1 MDSINRKLLEKFFRK
16 ECTVEEM
23 RLVIRWLKDPD
34 NRDEVEALLRR
45 QWDEA
50 KDVASPDSNLDKIY
64 ENILYEISTQEQEE
78 MEEEAGTRRLFSR
91 RTYLGIAATLLI
103 LITSSLLIMKL
114 KLAHRDD
121 TAANVIKKTTQQGE
135 KLTVQ
140 LPDGT
145 IATLN
150 SGSQIEFPESFSDHD
165 RKISLTGEAYFDV
178 AKDASRPFTVTSNEV
193 SVTALGTAFN
203 VNAFDES
210 GDVKVTLLVGKVRV
224 DERAGNTSTLLD
236 PGESAVFSK
245 DNGVLKK
252 VKVDASL
259 AVLWKEGILYF
270 DRTDFRA
277 VVKELGRW
285 YGVSFDVE
293 NMPSREPV
301 FFGSFQNATLDNVL
315 KSMGFALGF
324 EYEINNRTVTINFKK
339 PAPMRKRS

>member
-1 MDSINRKLLEKFFRK
+1 MDSMNRKLLERFFRK

-23 RLVIRWLKDPD
+23 KQVIRWLKDPD
-34 NRDEVEALLRR
+34 NRDEVEALLRL
-45 QWDEA
+45 QWEEA
-50 KDVASPDSNLDKIY
+50 KDIASPDSNLDKIY
-64 ENILYEISTQEQEE
+64 ENILQEISEQEE
-78 MEEEAGTRRLFSR
+78 MEEEPGTRRLFSR

-103 LITSSLLIMKL
+103 LITSSLVIMKL

-121 TAANVIKKTTQQGE
+121 TAANTITKTTQQGE

-150 SGSQIEFPESFSDHD
+150 SGSQIEFPESFTDHD

-203 VNAFDES
+203 VNAFDGS
-210 GDVKVTLLVGKVRV
+210 GDVKVTLLIGKVRV
-224 DERAGNTSTLLD
+224 DERAGKTSTLLD

-245 DNGVLKK
+245 DDGTLKK
-252 VKVDASL
+252 MKVDASL

-270 DRTDFRA
+270 DRTDFRE
-277 VVKELGRW
+277 VVKDLERW
-285 YGVSFDVE
+285 YGVSVDID

-301 FFGSFQNATLDNVL
+301 FFGSFENATLDNVL

-324 EYEINNRTVTINFKK
+324 EYEISNRTVTINFKK
-339 PAPMRKRS
+339 PVPIRKRS